1 MNIKQLITVEAK
13 AINSVL
19 CAQHID
25 AGTSPRWVQVVNSG
39 FIRYNLKM
47 SPGEK
52 QARIEGVLR
61 ELTNGLSTARSR
73 LFNTKHVVRARFSE
87 FPQALEVP
95 HPDPK
100 PLAWTYG
107 ALRRTQPHTMLIG
120 RSYVQAP
127 RDEYVSF
134 DDSPHTLVAG
144 ITGAGKSVL
153 LQMMLLS
160 LTHATSPADLRLV
173 IVDLKN
179 EDMLPFRNLP
189 HVLRFAGN
197 REGALD
203 AIRMVQ
209 AEKEARIAD
218 PGRKPY
224 RLVLWIDEVAQLA
237 QDNEARA
244 MLGDLGSIGRGKLI
258 NLVAA
263 TQYPTKEGGIG
274 SLMKANFPLRLV
286 GMVAPGQ
293 SHIATGRAGTGAE
306 LLPGKG
312 SFLRLQGQDVY
323 RFQAFFVQPGELDG
337 LTKVVMDAH
346 GSGYAGGYETPVTG
360 YDAGYGGGYGPVT
373 RVQSDT
379 HVVTGYDFPIRAGRP
394 LTESE
399 AQAARRMAEA
409 GEFDTAGRLSLNR
422 AVLAVYG
429 SKSSD
434 RLAWVKEALE
444 TIGA

>member
-1 MNIKQLITVEAK
+1 MDLRKLIAVEAK

-19 CAQHID
+19 YAQRID
-25 AGTSPRWVQVVNSG
+25 AGTNPKWVQVVQSG
-39 FIRYNLKM
+39 FIRYNIRLA
-47 SPGEK
+47 PGER
-52 QARIEGVLR
+52 QARVESVLR
-61 ELTNGLSTARSR
+61 ELSNGLSTARSR
-73 LFNTKHVVRARFSE
+73 LLNEAHSVRARFSE
-87 FPQALEVP
+87 MPQAIEVP
-95 HPDPK
+95 HPAPK
-100 PLAWTYG
+100 PLAWTYSV
-107 ALRRTQPHTMLIG
+107 LRHAQPHTMLIG
-120 RSYVQAP
+120 RSYIQQP

-134 DDSPHTLVAG
+134 DDSPHTLIAG
-144 ITGAGKSVL
+144 ITNAGKSVL

-197 REGALD
+197 RDDALD

-209 AEKEARIAD
+209 AEKDARIAD
-218 PGRKPY
+218 PGRKPH

-244 MLGDLGSIGRGKLI
+244 MLGDLASIGRGKLI

-274 SLMKANFPLRLV
+274 ALMKANFPLRLV

-293 SHIATGRAGTGAE
+293 SHIATGRPGTGAE

-312 SFLRLQGQDVY
+312 AFLRCQGADVY
-323 RFQAFFVQPGELDG
+323 RFQAFYVNADEVIG
-337 LTKVVMDAH
+337 LSNMVTDEH
-346 GSGYAGGYETPVTG
+346 GGGYQVVTEPVITGYGAGYDAFASVSDGTDAITG
-360 YDAGYGGGYGPVT
+360 YDN
-373 RVQSDT
+373 Q
-379 HVVTGYDFPIRAGRP
+379 FPIRAGRA
-394 LTESE
+394 LTEGE

-422 AVLAVYG
+422 AVMTIYG

>member
-1 MNIKQLITVEAK
+1 MNLKQLITVEAK

-25 AGTSPRWVQVVNSG
+25 AGTNPRWVQVVNSG
-39 FIRYNLKM
+39 FIRYNIRLA
-47 SPGEK
+47 PGER
-52 QARIEGVLR
+52 QARIEAVLR
-61 ELTNGLSTARSR
+61 ELSNGLSTARSR
-73 LFNTKHVVRARFSE
+73 ELNGPHFIRARFSE
-87 FPQALEVP
+87 LPQALEVP

-100 PLAWTYG
+100 PLAWTYSV
-107 ALRRTQPHTMLIG
+107 LRHAKPHTMLIG
-120 RSYVQAP
+120 RSYIQQP

-134 DDSPHTLVAG
+134 DDSPHALIAG
-144 ITGAGKSVL
+144 ITNAGKSVL

-179 EDMLPFRNLP
+179 EDMLPFRGLP

-197 REGALD
+197 REDALD

-209 AEKEARIAD
+209 AEKDARIAQ

-274 SLMKANFPLRLV
+274 ALMKANFPLRLV

-293 SHIATGRAGTGAE
+293 SHIATGRPGTGAE

-312 SFLRLQGQDVY
+312 AFLRCQGADVY
-323 RFQAFFVQPGELDG
+323 RFQAFYVNADEVIGLSNMVTDEWRKVAIKPAIASYDANAEPATSGEN
-337 LTKVVMDAH
+337 VARSVA
-346 GSGYAGGYETPVTG
+346 G
-360 YDAGYGGGYGPVT
+360 YD
-373 RVQSDT
+373 S
-379 HVVTGYDFPIRAGRP
+379 HFPIRAGRA
-394 LTESE
+394 LTEGE
-399 AQAARRMAEA
+399 AQAVRRMAEA
-409 GEFDTAGRLSLNR
+409 GEFDYRDELSLNR
-422 AVLAVYG
+422 AMQAVYG
-429 SKSSD
+429 SRSPERAEWIRK
-434 RLAWVKEALE
+434 ALE
-444 TIGA
+444 FAETGA